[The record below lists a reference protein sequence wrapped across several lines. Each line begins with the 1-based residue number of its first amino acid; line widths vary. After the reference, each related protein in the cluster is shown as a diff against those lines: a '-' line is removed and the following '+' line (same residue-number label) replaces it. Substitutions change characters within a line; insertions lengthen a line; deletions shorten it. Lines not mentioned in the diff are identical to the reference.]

1 MLLPQSQNMAGILSM
16 QIETAFVILPGI
28 SAAMLTPTMMGY
40 VIIVAP
46 ARTGVPTISQTQTV
60 IVFVTI
66 ILAREWAKNVVSGAD
81 AISII
86 GGNIMR
92 SEQEVN
98 RAIEQYSDMIRRLCM
113 IHLKNYA
120 DTEDIFQTVFLK
132 YVLSSVSFESK
143 EREKAWFIRVTI
155 NACKDLLKSFIRS
168 RTISLDEII
177 EQPSEMSVDDRDV
190 LEAVLSLPQKYK
202 DVVYL
207 HYYEDYTAPQI
218 SRILGKNV
226 NTIYTL
232 ITRSKRLLREKLGG
246 DGYE

>member
-1 MLLPQSQNMAGILSM
+1 MPQSQNMAGILSM

-132 YVLSSVSFESK
+132 YVLSFVSFESK
-143 EREKAWFIRVTI
+143 EHEKAWFIRVTI
-155 NACKDLLKSFIRS
+155 NACKDLLKSFIRG
-168 RTISLDEII
+168 RTISLDERI

-207 HYYEDYTAPQI
+207 HYYEDYTALQI
-218 SRILGKNV
+218 SRILGKM
-226 NTIYTL
+226 
-232 ITRSKRLLREKLGG
+232 
-246 DGYE
+246 